1 MWPKN
6 CGETNSEIGC
16 VFFSALNGWGFY
28 GVMKSWGYSP
38 TWTSNH
44 QEDDDQA
51 MNSMAKCGGPKTQKP
66 TLSITK
72 KKHQSYPSASSYH
85 PGEKG
90 QNAIILIIAGLVY
103 IPFYTKLIS
112 FLSRRVSNPGSSDQ
126 SILISRDYLHLSPIL
141 MLQRTHPVR
150 QVENSSFNPRVSLW
164 SSPHEKNLHNH
175 SV

>member
-1 MWPKN
+1 MAKSVVKPPAKWWKTLIFRPN
-6 CGETNSEIGC
+6 DGD
-16 VFFSALNGWGFY
+16 F
-28 GVMKSWGYSP
+28 GVMKFHGDTHQHGHQIIRKMMINPWIHAKWRFSP
-38 TWTSNH
+38 KN
-44 QEDDDQA
+44 
-51 MNSMAKCGGPKTQKP
+51 NG
-66 TLSITK
+66 SIAK

-141 MLQRTHPVR
+141 MLQRTHPKASR
-150 QVENSSFNPRVSLW
+150 
-164 SSPHEKNLHNH
+164 K
-175 SV
+175 

>member
-1 MWPKN
+1 MQ
-6 CGETNSEIGC
+6 
-16 VFFSALNGWGFY
+16 NGG
-28 GVMKSWGYSP
+28 S
-38 TWTSNH
+38 H
-44 QEDDDQA
+44 
-51 MNSMAKCGGPKTQKP
+51 PKTMGA
-66 TLSITK
+66 SRR

-141 MLQRTHPVR
+141 MLQRTHPKASR
-150 QVENSSFNPRVSLW
+150 
-164 SSPHEKNLHNH
+164 K
-175 SV
+175 